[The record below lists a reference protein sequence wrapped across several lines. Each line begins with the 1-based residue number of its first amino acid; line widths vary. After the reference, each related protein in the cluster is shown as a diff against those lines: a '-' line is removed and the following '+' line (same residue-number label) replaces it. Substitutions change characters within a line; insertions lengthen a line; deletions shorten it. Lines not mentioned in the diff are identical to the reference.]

1 VTAQIIQLSI
11 AGMTNRQMSS
21 PAQYRKDL
29 IKRTEACR
37 IASELSRE
45 EVVFALAEK
54 TGQKLKAET
63 YKKWELRTPIPH
75 FFLIP
80 FCEIVGADPW
90 FLLTGK
96 PFKLGKIP
104 SLFSS
109 VGELKRGAG

>member
-1 VTAQIIQLSI
+1 
-11 AGMTNRQMSS
+11 MTTRQMSS

-37 IASELSRE
+37 IASQLSRE
-45 EVVFALAEK
+45 EISQMLSTR
-54 TGQKLKAET
+54 TGQSLRVET

-80 FCEIVGADPW
+80 FCEITEADPY

-96 PFKLGKIP
+96 PFKLGKVTT
-104 SLFSS
+104 LRSS
-109 VGELKRGAG
+109 PGDTSKRNVA